1 MIKGLYEAHLPVSN
15 LEVSIEFYEKLGLKM
30 AWRDE
35 ETVFFWIEEGRAGLV
50 FGKSRRFKPH
60 TIRPCGILP
69 SVSLTRI

>member
-35 ETVFFWIEEGRAGLV
+35 ETVFFWIEEGRSWIGLWE
-50 FGKSRRFKPH
+50 GRRFKPH
-60 TIRPCGILP
+60 TTRPCGILP
-69 SVSLTRI
+69 SVSLTRT

>member
-35 ETVFFWIEEGRAGLV
+35 ETVFFWIEEGRSWIGLWEE
-50 FGKSRRFKPH
+50 
-60 TIRPCGILP
+60 
-69 SVSLTRI
+69 